1 MQNEMIS
8 FEQFHGDLVAAASD
22 LGKAPPLIIAVSKK
36 QSLEKMHLVYKKGQY
51 HFGENYAQELADK
64 VNEMPDNCCWHF
76 IGPVQSN
83 KIKIIAQHADWIH
96 SLSNLKHAQKL
107 ETELQKLDRSMNAL
121 IQINVDSEESKFG
134 ITKKEDFI
142 ELAEKLYLST
152 KINLKGIMMLP
163 RLHKSESELELL
175 ESEIKRYTA
184 LLKSIGFQNCEI
196 SLGTSSDYREAL
208 KVGSTMIRV
217 GEKIFGKRI

>member
-1 MQNEMIS
+1 MIS

-36 QSLEKMHLVYKKGQY
+36 QSLEKMHLVYKKGQH

-134 ITKKEDFI
+134 ITKKGDFI

-175 ESEIKRYTA
+175 EAEIKRYTA
-184 LLKSIGFQNCEI
+184 LLKSIGFRNCEI

>member
-1 MQNEMIS
+1 MTS
-8 FEQFHGDLVAAASD
+8 FEHFHGDLVAAASD
-22 LGKAPPLIIAVSKK
+22 LGKPPPLLIAVSKK
-36 QSLEKMHLVYKKGQY
+36 QSLEKMQLVYEKGQH

-64 VNEMPDNCCWHF
+64 ANEMPENCCWHF

-96 SLSNLKHAQKL
+96 SLSDLKHAQKL
-107 ETELQKLDRSMNAL
+107 ETELQKLDKSMNAL